1 MDREE
6 SASMN
11 EQTVL
16 QPSQKIDIESTA
28 EQLKTSQVVDRY
40 QDMVYA
46 IALTHTRHR
55 QDADDVFQEVFMVYH
70 RKQPSFVSEE
80 RRKAWLIATTVN
92 CSRQLTTSS
101 WSRKVVPLY
110 DDQSE
115 PLVSKDFSFA
125 TDEQDA
131 IFQAMRGLPDTYRT
145 VLHLFYFEDMPISQI
160 AELLDVQAGTV
171 RVQLTRGRAMLRP
184 LLKGDYFDE

>member
-16 QPSQKIDIESTA
+16 QPSQKTDAEFTA

-70 RKQPSFVSEE
+70 RKQPSFASEE

-115 PLVSKDFSFA
+115 SLISKDFSFA

-131 IFQAMRGLPDTYRT
+131 IFQAMRSLPDTYRT
-145 VLHLFYFEDMPISQI
+145 VLHLFYFEDLPISQI

-171 RVQLTRGRAMLRP
+171 RVQLTRGRAMLKP